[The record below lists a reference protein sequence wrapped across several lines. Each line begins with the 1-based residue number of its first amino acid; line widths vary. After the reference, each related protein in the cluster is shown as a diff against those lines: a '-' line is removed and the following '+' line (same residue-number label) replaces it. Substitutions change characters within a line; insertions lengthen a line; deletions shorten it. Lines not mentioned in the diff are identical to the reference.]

1 MKRYQI
7 MQQIQICA
15 DFKYLLCGR
24 WKVLER
30 ISTEKYSNLVD
41 AISVTD
47 PLEAEELASATSRI
61 LVGNSCQKD
70 VISLGRIYAAL
81 NILSKK
87 YIDAC
92 GAKKIFISH
101 SSKDKDIIEIFI
113 EKILRL
119 GCSFESIDI
128 FCTSIEDMGI
138 KTGND
143 IRKYIQEF
151 MRSCDYVF
159 LMISK
164 NYIDSGMC
172 LNEMG
177 ASWALDKKVKPFLFP
192 GLDYSAILLSAALRN
207 SNLNESATLDSL
219 RDELNSEFEL
229 NPRSTSDWNK
239 QKNDFLDYLNSC
251 TN

>member
-7 MQQIQICA
+7 KQQIQICA
-15 DFKYLLCGR
+15 DFTNFLCGR
-24 WKVLER
+24 WNVQER
-30 ISTEKYSNLVD
+30 ISTEKYSNLIDV
-41 AISVTD
+41 ISVTD
-47 PLEAEELASATSRI
+47 PLEAEELASAASRV
-61 LVGNSCQKD
+61 LVSNSFKKN
-70 VISLGRIYAAL
+70 VFSLGRICAVI

-92 GAKKIFISH
+92 DAKKIFISH

-113 EKILRL
+113 DKILRL
-119 GCSFESIDI
+119 GCSLESIDI

-138 KTGND
+138 KNGND
-143 IRKYIQEF
+143 IRKHIQES

-164 NYIDSGMC
+164 NYVNSGMC

-192 GLDYSAILLSAALRN
+192 GLDYSAIWLSAALRN

-229 NPRSTSDWNK
+229 KPRSTSDWNK